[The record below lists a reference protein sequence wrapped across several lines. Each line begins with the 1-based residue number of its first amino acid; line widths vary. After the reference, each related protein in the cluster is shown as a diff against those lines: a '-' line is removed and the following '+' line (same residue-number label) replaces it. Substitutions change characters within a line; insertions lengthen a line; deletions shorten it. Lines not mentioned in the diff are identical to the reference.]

1 MNVII
6 VGCGRVGYIIAE
18 HLSKENHDVTLVD
31 SDENKLQ
38 APLANLDIQAV
49 VGNGTTFSALREAG
63 VKNADILIAVTSE
76 DEMNMISCMIAKK
89 ANPNCSTIARV
100 RKPEYLPERNFFK
113 NAIGM
118 SMVIN
123 PELAA
128 AKEIYSLISIP
139 NALEVDAFANGR
151 IELLKVKVTEDS
163 ILNGMKVADVS
174 KKFDRKVLIC
184 ILVHEGNVSIP
195 NGSTVLSAGDMISV
209 ILPKAYISTF
219 YNSVSNSSLKTIK
232 NVMIAGGGTT
242 GYYLAEMLSDAG
254 INVKIIEFDRN
265 RCEVLSSQLSSRA
278 EVINGDAENRDTL
291 LENGLENMDAFV
303 ALTTVDEEN
312 IFLSLY
318 ANKVAPECKQIT
330 RIQKLE
336 KDEIIASLPLG
347 SIVVPRQLTA
357 EYILQHVRASMGRDS
372 GSSVEAL
379 YELMDGKV
387 EALEFSISEE
397 NEVLNVPLADL
408 KIKPS
413 ILVASIVR
421 GKKFITPSGND
432 MIQLNDTVIIV
443 TTVKG
448 LDDITDILD

>member
-1 MNVII
+1 MKVII

-18 HLSKENHDVTLVD
+18 HLSKEDHDVTLVD
-31 SDENKLQ
+31 SSESKLTP
-38 APLANLDIQAV
+38 ALTNLDVQAV
-49 VGNGTTFSALREAG
+49 VGNGTTFSALKEAG
-63 VKNADILIAVTSE
+63 VKTADLLIAVTSE
-76 DEMNMISCMIAKK
+76 DEMNMVSCMIAKK
-89 ANPNCSTIARV
+89 ANPNISTIARV

-139 NALEVDAFANGR
+139 NALEVDSFANGR
-151 IELLKVKVTEDS
+151 IELLKVKVTKDS
-163 ILNGMKVADVS
+163 VLNGLKVMEVS
-174 KKFDRKVLIC
+174 RKFDRKVLIC
-184 ILVHEGNVSIP
+184 IHVHEGKVSIP
-195 NGSTVLSAGDMISV
+195 NGSTLLSEGDMISV
-209 ILPKAYISTF
+209 ILPKSYIPNF
-219 YNSVSNSSLKTIK
+219 YNTVSNSSLKTIK

-254 INVKIIEFDRN
+254 INVKVIEFMRD
-265 RCEVLSSQLSSRA
+265 RCELLSAQLARV
-278 EVINGDAENRDTL
+278 EIINGDAENRDTL

-330 RIQKLE
+330 RIQKLQ

-347 SIVVPRQLTA
+347 SIVVPRELTA
-357 EYILQHVRASMGRDS
+357 EYILQHVRASMGSAR
-372 GSSVEAL
+372 GSNVEAL
-379 YELMDGKV
+379 YELMDGQV

-397 NEVLNVPLADL
+397 SAVLNTPLSAL
-408 KIKPS
+408 HIKPS
-413 ILVASIVR
+413 ILVAAIVR
-421 GKKFITPSGND
+421 GKKIITPSGND
-432 MIQLNDTVIIV
+432 TIQLNDSVVIV
-443 TTVKG
+443 TTLKG
-448 LDDITDILD
+448 LKDITDILD

>member
-18 HLSKENHDVTLVD
+18 HLSKESHDVTLVD
-31 SDENKLQ
+31 SSESKLTP
-38 APLANLDIQAV
+38 ALTNLDVQAV
-49 VGNGTTFSALREAG
+49 VGNGTTFSALKEAG
-63 VKNADILIAVTSE
+63 VKTADLLIAVTSE
-76 DEMNMISCMIAKK
+76 DEMNMVSCMIAKK
-89 ANPNCSTIARV
+89 ANPNISTIARV

-139 NALEVDAFANGR
+139 NALEVDSFANGR
-151 IELLKVKVTEDS
+151 IELLKVKVTKDS
-163 ILNGMKVADVS
+163 VLNGMRVMEVS
-174 KKFDRKVLIC
+174 KKFNRKVLIC
-184 ILVHEGNVSIP
+184 IHVHEGNVSIP
-195 NGSTVLSAGDMISV
+195 NGSTLLSEGDMISV
-209 ILPKAYISTF
+209 ILPKSFIPNF
-219 YNSVSNSSLKTIK
+219 YNTVSNSSLKTIK

-254 INVKIIEFDRN
+254 INVKIIEFMKD
-265 RCEVLSSQLSSRA
+265 RCELLSAQLSRV
-278 EVINGDAENRDTL
+278 EIINGDAENRDTL
-291 LENGLENMDAFV
+291 LENGLVNMDAFV

-330 RIQKLE
+330 RIQKLQ

-347 SIVVPRQLTA
+347 SIVVPRELTA
-357 EYILQHVRASMGRDS
+357 EYILQHVRASMGSAR
-372 GSSVEAL
+372 GSNVEAL

-397 NEVLNVPLADL
+397 SAVLNTPLSVL
-408 KIKPS
+408 PIKPS
-413 ILVASIVR
+413 ILVAAIVR
-421 GKKFITPSGND
+421 GKKIITPSGHD
-432 MIQLNDTVIIV
+432 ALQLGDTVVIV
-443 TTVKG
+443 TTIKG
-448 LDDITDILD
+448 LNDITDILA

>member
-31 SDENKLQ
+31 SNEDKL
-38 APLANLDIQAV
+38 APALANLDVQAV
-49 VGNGTTFSALREAG
+49 VGNGTTFSALKEAG
-63 VKNADILIAVTSE
+63 VKTADILIAVTSE

-89 ANPNCSTIARV
+89 ANPDCSTIARV

-139 NALEVDAFANGR
+139 NALEVDSFANGR
-151 IELLKVKVTEDS
+151 IELLKVQVTEDS
-163 ILNGMKVADVS
+163 VLNGLKVSEVS

-184 ILVHEGNVSIP
+184 IHVHDGKVSIP
-195 NGSTVLSAGDMISV
+195 NGSTLLSAGDMISV
-209 ILPKAYISTF
+209 ILPKSYIPNF
-219 YNSVSNSSLKTIK
+219 YNTVSNSSLKTIK

-254 INVKIIEFDRN
+254 INVKIIEFDN
-265 RCEVLSSQLSSRA
+265 DRCQELSSQLSRV
-278 EVINGDAENRDTL
+278 EIINGDAENRDTL
-291 LENGLENMDAFV
+291 LENGLPNMDAFV

-318 ANKVAPECKQIT
+318 ANKVAPDCKQIT
-330 RIQKLE
+330 RIQKLQ
-336 KDEIIASLPLG
+336 KDEIISSLPLG
-347 SIVVPRQLTA
+347 SIVIPRELTA
-357 EYILQHVRASMGRDS
+357 EYILQHVRASMGTAR
-372 GSSVEAL
+372 GSNVEAL
-379 YELMDGKV
+379 YELMDGSV

-397 NEVLNVPLADL
+397 SEVLNVPLTDL
-408 KIKPS
+408 SIKPS
-413 ILVASIVR
+413 ILVAAIVR
-421 GKKFITPSGND
+421 GKKIITPSGSD
-432 MIQLNDTVIIV
+432 CLQLNDTVVIV
-443 TTVKG
+443 TTIKG
-448 LDDITDILD
+448 LKDITDIID

>member
-18 HLSKENHDVTLVD
+18 HLSKESHDVTLVD
-31 SDENKLQ
+31 SSESKLTP
-38 APLANLDIQAV
+38 ALTNLDVQAV
-49 VGNGTTFSALREAG
+49 VGNGTTFSALKEAG
-63 VKNADILIAVTSE
+63 VKTADLLIAVTSE
-76 DEMNMISCMIAKK
+76 DEMNMVSCMIAKK
-89 ANPNCSTIARV
+89 ANPNISTIARV

-139 NALEVDAFANGR
+139 NALEVDSFANGR
-151 IELLKVKVTEDS
+151 IELLKVKVTKDS
-163 ILNGMKVADVS
+163 VLNGMRVMEVS
-174 KKFDRKVLIC
+174 KKFNRKVLIC
-184 ILVHEGNVSIP
+184 IHVHEGNVSIP
-195 NGSTVLSAGDMISV
+195 NGSTLLSEGDMISV
-209 ILPKAYISTF
+209 ILPKSFIPNF
-219 YNSVSNSSLKTIK
+219 YNTVSNSSLKTIK

-254 INVKIIEFDRN
+254 INVKVIEFMKD
-265 RCEVLSSQLSSRA
+265 RCELLSAQLSRV
-278 EVINGDAENRDTL
+278 EIINGDAENRDTL
-291 LENGLENMDAFV
+291 LENGLVNMDAFV

-330 RIQKLE
+330 RIQKLQ

-347 SIVVPRQLTA
+347 SIVVPRELTA
-357 EYILQHVRASMGRDS
+357 EYILQHVRASMGSAR
-372 GSSVEAL
+372 GSNVEAL

-397 NEVLNVPLADL
+397 SAVLNTPLSVL
-408 KIKPS
+408 PIKPS
-413 ILVASIVR
+413 ILVAAIVR
-421 GKKFITPSGND
+421 GKRLITPSGND
-432 MIQLNDTVIIV
+432 ELQLNDSVVIV
-443 TTVKG
+443 TTLKG
-448 LDDITDILD
+448 LKDITDILS

>member
-18 HLSKENHDVTLVD
+18 HLSKESHDVTLVD
-31 SDENKLQ
+31 SSESKLTP
-38 APLANLDIQAV
+38 ALTNLDVQAV
-49 VGNGTTFSALREAG
+49 VGNGTTFSALKEAG
-63 VKNADILIAVTSE
+63 VKTADLLIAVTSE
-76 DEMNMISCMIAKK
+76 DEMNMVSCMIAKK
-89 ANPNCSTIARV
+89 ANPNISTIARV

-139 NALEVDAFANGR
+139 NALEVDSFANGR
-151 IELLKVKVTEDS
+151 IELLKVKVTKDS
-163 ILNGMKVADVS
+163 VLNGMRVMEVS
-174 KKFDRKVLIC
+174 KKFNRKVLIC
-184 ILVHEGNVSIP
+184 IHVHEGNVSIP
-195 NGSTVLSAGDMISV
+195 NGSTLLSEGDMISV
-209 ILPKAYISTF
+209 ILPKSFIPNF
-219 YNSVSNSSLKTIK
+219 YNTVSNSSLKTIK

-254 INVKIIEFDRN
+254 INVKIIEFMKD
-265 RCEVLSSQLSSRA
+265 RCELLSAQLSRV
-278 EVINGDAENRDTL
+278 EIINGDAENRDTL
-291 LENGLENMDAFV
+291 LENGLVNMDAFV

-330 RIQKLE
+330 RIQKLQ

-347 SIVVPRQLTA
+347 SIVVPRELTA
-357 EYILQHVRASMGRDS
+357 EYILQHVRASMGSAR
-372 GSSVEAL
+372 GSNVEAL

-397 NEVLNVPLADL
+397 SAVLNTPLSVL
-408 KIKPS
+408 PIKPS
-413 ILVASIVR
+413 ILVAAIVR
-421 GKKFITPSGND
+421 GKRLITPSGND
-432 MIQLNDTVIIV
+432 ELQLNDSVVIV
-443 TTVKG
+443 TTLKG
-448 LDDITDILD
+448 LKDITDILS

>member
-18 HLSKENHDVTLVD
+18 HLSKESHDVTLVD
-31 SDENKLQ
+31 SSESKLTP
-38 APLANLDIQAV
+38 ALTNLDVQAV
-49 VGNGTTFSALREAG
+49 VGNGTTFSALKEAG
-63 VKNADILIAVTSE
+63 VKTADLLIAVTSE
-76 DEMNMISCMIAKK
+76 DEMNMVSCMIAKK
-89 ANPNCSTIARV
+89 ANPNISTIARV

-139 NALEVDAFANGR
+139 NALEVDSFANGR
-151 IELLKVKVTEDS
+151 IELLKVKVTKDS
-163 ILNGMKVADVS
+163 VLNGMRVMEVS
-174 KKFDRKVLIC
+174 KKFNRKVLIC
-184 ILVHEGNVSIP
+184 IHVHEGNVSIP
-195 NGSTVLSAGDMISV
+195 NGSTLLSEGDMISV
-209 ILPKAYISTF
+209 ILPKSFIPNF
-219 YNSVSNSSLKTIK
+219 YNTVSNSSLKTIK

-254 INVKIIEFDRN
+254 INVKIIEFMKD
-265 RCEVLSSQLSSRA
+265 RCELLSAQLSRV
-278 EVINGDAENRDTL
+278 EIINGDAENRDTL
-291 LENGLENMDAFV
+291 LENGLVNMDAFV

-318 ANKVAPECKQIT
+318 ANKVAPQCKQIT
-330 RIQKLE
+330 RIQKLQ

-347 SIVVPRQLTA
+347 SIVVPRELTA
-357 EYILQHVRASMGRDS
+357 EYILQHVRASMGSAR
-372 GSSVEAL
+372 GSNVEAL

-397 NEVLNVPLADL
+397 SAVLNTPLSVL
-408 KIKPS
+408 PIKPS
-413 ILVASIVR
+413 ILVAAIVR
-421 GKKFITPSGND
+421 GKRLITPSGND
-432 MIQLNDTVIIV
+432 ELQLNDSVVIV
-443 TTVKG
+443 TTLKG
-448 LDDITDILD
+448 LKDITDILS

>member
-18 HLSKENHDVTLVD
+18 HLSKENHDVTLID
-31 SDENKLQ
+31 TSESKLH
-38 APLANLDIQAV
+38 APLTNLDVQAV
-49 VGNGTTFSALREAG
+49 VGNGTTFSALKEAG

-76 DEMNMISCMIAKK
+76 DEVNMISCMIAKK

-100 RKPEYLPERNFFK
+100 RKPEYIPERNFFK

-139 NALEVDAFANGR
+139 NALEVDSFANGR
-151 IELLKVKVTEDS
+151 IELLKVKVTADS
-163 ILNGMKVADVS
+163 ILNGMKVSDVS
-174 KKFDRKVLIC
+174 RKFDRKVLIC
-184 ILVHEGNVSIP
+184 IHVHDGNVSIP
-195 NGSTVLSAGDMISV
+195 NGSTVLSENDMISV

-219 YNSVSNSSLKTIK
+219 YNTVSNSSLKTIK

-254 INVKIIEFDRN
+254 INVKIIESDHD
-265 RCEVLSSQLSSRA
+265 RCEALSSQLSRV
-278 EVINGDAENRDTL
+278 EIINGDAENRDTL
-291 LENGLENMDAFV
+291 LENGIESMDAFV
-303 ALTTVDEEN
+303 SLTTVDEEN

-318 ANKVAPECKQIT
+318 ANKVAPDCKQIT

-347 SIVVPRQLTA
+347 SIVIPRQLTA

-372 GSSVEAL
+372 GSNVEAL
-379 YELMDGKV
+379 YELMDGAV

-397 NEVLNVPLADL
+397 NEALNIPLSDL
-408 KIKPS
+408 HIKPS

-421 GKKFITPSGND
+421 GKKIITPSGND
-432 MIQLNDTVIIV
+432 TIQLNDTVIIV

-448 LDDITDILD
+448 LDDITDIID

>member
-31 SDENKLQ
+31 SSEEKL
-38 APLANLDIQAV
+38 APALANLDVQAV
-49 VGNGTTFSALREAG
+49 VGNGTTFSALKEAG
-63 VKNADILIAVTSE
+63 VKSADILIAVTSE

-139 NALEVDAFANGR
+139 NALEVDSFANGR
-151 IELLKVKVTEDS
+151 IELLKVKVTADS
-163 ILNGMKVADVS
+163 VLNGMKVMEVS

-184 ILVHEGNVSIP
+184 IHVHDGNVSIP
-195 NGSTVLSAGDMISV
+195 NGSTLLSEGDMISV
-209 ILPKAYISTF
+209 ILPKSYIPNF
-219 YNSVSNSSLKTIK
+219 YNTVSNSSLKTIK

-254 INVKIIEFDRN
+254 INVKIIEFDN
-265 RCEVLSSQLSSRA
+265 DRCQELSSQLSRV
-278 EVINGDAENRDTL
+278 EIINGDAENRDTL
-291 LENGLENMDAFV
+291 LENGLQNMDAFV

-318 ANKVAPECKQIT
+318 ANKVAPDCKQIT
-330 RIQKLE
+330 RIQKLQ
-336 KDEIIASLPLG
+336 KDEIISSLPLG
-347 SIVVPRQLTA
+347 SIVIPRELTA
-357 EYILQHVRASMGRDS
+357 EYILQHVRASMGTAS
-372 GSSVEAL
+372 GSNVEAL
-379 YELMDGKV
+379 YELMDGSV

-397 NEVLNVPLADL
+397 SEVLNVPLSDL
-408 KIKPS
+408 TIKPS
-413 ILVASIVR
+413 ILVAAIVR
-421 GKKFITPSGND
+421 GKKIITPSGSD
-432 MIQLNDTVIIV
+432 CLQLNDTVVIV
-443 TTVKG
+443 TTIKG
-448 LDDITDILD
+448 LKDITDIID

>member
-18 HLSKENHDVTLVD
+18 HLSKEDHDVTLVD
-31 SDENKLQ
+31 SNENKL
-38 APLANLDIQAV
+38 APALANLDVQAV
-49 VGNGTTFSALREAG
+49 VGNGTTFAALKEAG
-63 VKNADILIAVTSE
+63 VKTADLLIAVTSE

-139 NALEVDAFANGR
+139 NALEVDSFANGR
-151 IELLKVKVTEDS
+151 IELLKVKVTHDS
-163 ILNGMKVADVS
+163 VLNGLKVYEVS

-184 ILVHEGNVSIP
+184 IHVHDGNVSIP
-195 NGSTVLSAGDMISV
+195 NGNTELSEGDMISV
-209 ILPKAYISTF
+209 ILPKSYISNF
-219 YNSVSNSSLKTIK
+219 YNAVSNTSLKSIK

-254 INVKIIEFDRN
+254 INVKIIEFRRE
-265 RCEVLSSQLSSRA
+265 RCELLSSQLSRV
-278 EVINGDAENRDTL
+278 EIINGDAENRDTL
-291 LENGLENMDAFV
+291 LENGLESMDAFV

-318 ANKVAPECKQIT
+318 ANKVAPDCKQIT
-330 RIQKLE
+330 RIQKLQ

-347 SIVVPRQLTA
+347 SIVIPRELTA
-357 EYILQHVRASMGRDS
+357 EYILQHVRASMGSAR
-372 GSSVEAL
+372 GSNVEAL
-379 YELMDGKV
+379 YELMDGQV

-397 NEVLNVPLADL
+397 SAVLNTPLTDL
-408 KIKPS
+408 SIKPS
-413 ILVASIVR
+413 ILVAAIVR
-421 GKKFITPSGND
+421 GKKIITPSGSD
-432 MIQLNDTVIIV
+432 TLQLNDTVVIV
-443 TTVKG
+443 TTIKG
-448 LDDITDILD
+448 LKDITDILN

>member
-31 SDENKLQ
+31 SNEDKL
-38 APLANLDIQAV
+38 APALANLDVQAV
-49 VGNGTTFSALREAG
+49 VGNGTTFSALKEAG
-63 VKNADILIAVTSE
+63 VKTADILIAVTSE

-89 ANPNCSTIARV
+89 ANPDCSTIARV

-139 NALEVDAFANGR
+139 NALEVDSFANGR
-151 IELLKVKVTEDS
+151 IELLKVQVTEDS
-163 ILNGMKVADVS
+163 VLNGLKVSEVS

-184 ILVHEGNVSIP
+184 IHVHDGKVSIP
-195 NGSTVLSAGDMISV
+195 NGSTLLSAGDMISV
-209 ILPKAYISTF
+209 ILPKSYIPNF
-219 YNSVSNSSLKTIK
+219 YNTVSNSSLKTIK

-254 INVKIIEFDRN
+254 INVKIIEFDN
-265 RCEVLSSQLSSRA
+265 DRCQELSSQLSRV
-278 EVINGDAENRDTL
+278 EIINGDAENRDTL
-291 LENGLENMDAFV
+291 LENGLQNMDAFV

-318 ANKVAPECKQIT
+318 ANKVAPDCKQIT
-330 RIQKLE
+330 RIQKLQ
-336 KDEIIASLPLG
+336 KDEIISSLPLG
-347 SIVVPRQLTA
+347 SIVIPRELTA
-357 EYILQHVRASMGRDS
+357 EYILQHVRASMGTAR
-372 GSSVEAL
+372 GSNVEAL
-379 YELMDGKV
+379 YELMDGSV

-397 NEVLNVPLADL
+397 SEVLNVPLTDL
-408 KIKPS
+408 SLKPS
-413 ILVASIVR
+413 ILVAAIVR
-421 GKKFITPSGND
+421 GKKIITPSGSD
-432 MIQLNDTVIIV
+432 CLQLNDTVVIV
-443 TTVKG
+443 TTIKG
-448 LDDITDILD
+448 LKDITDIID

>member
-18 HLSKENHDVTLVD
+18 HLSNENHDVTLVD
-31 SDENKLQ
+31 SDEAKLQ
-38 APLANLDIQAV
+38 APLTNLDVQAV
-49 VGNGTTFSALREAG
+49 VGNGTTFSTLKEAG
-63 VKNADILIAVTSE
+63 VRTADILIAVTSE

-139 NALEVDAFANGR
+139 NALEVDSFANGR
-151 IELLKVKVTEDS
+151 IELLKVKVTGNS
-163 ILNGMKVADVS
+163 VLNGMKVSDVS
-174 KKFDRKVLIC
+174 RKFDRKVLIC
-184 ILVHEGNVSIP
+184 ILVHDGNISIP
-195 NGSTVLSAGDMISV
+195 NGSTVLSEGDMISV
-209 ILPKAYISTF
+209 ILPKAYISSF
-219 YNSVSNSSLKTIK
+219 YNSVGNYTLKPIK

-254 INVKIIEFDRN
+254 INVKIIESDLA
-265 RCEVLSSQLSSRA
+265 RCQDLSDHLSKV

-291 LENGLENMDAFV
+291 LENGLEDMDAFV
-303 ALTTVDEEN
+303 AMTTVDEEN

-318 ANKVAPECKQIT
+318 ANKVAPDCKLIT
-330 RIQKLE
+330 RIQKLQ
-336 KDEIIASLPLG
+336 KDEIITSLPIG
-347 SIVVPRQLTA
+347 NIVIPRELTA
-357 EYILQHVRASMGRDS
+357 EYILQHVRASMDTAR
-372 GSSVEAL
+372 GSNVEAL
-379 YELMDGKV
+379 YELMDGAV

-397 NEVLNVPLADL
+397 SAVLNTTLTEL
-408 KIKPS
+408 HLKPS

-421 GKKFITPSGND
+421 GKRIITPSGND

-448 LDDITDILD
+448 LKDITDIIA